1 MKIKLG
7 IADRLNLIGLLP
19 TEKTTFEDLIICE
32 AITDK
37 LQITIK
43 EIAEFE
49 IKTVGNS
56 TQWNEKGVKSEL
68 DIKLEE
74 IEANLIK
81 TLLKKKNEDKEMS
94 KHYFKLYKL
103 FV

>member
-1 MKIKLG
+1 MKLKLG

-37 LQITIK
+37 LQITVK

-68 DIKLEE
+68 DVKLEE

-81 TLLKKKNEDKEMS
+81 TLLKKKNESNEMS
-94 KHYFKLYKL
+94 KNYFKLFKL